1 MKKFILSLAVVLCAA
16 GVSAQTKLGAVTD
29 SKNWAVGARLGSGF
43 QAVAEY
49 KFQSENYL
57 EARFGM
63 SWCNKGANLM
73 ADATLLYNWH
83 LCDMD
88 WTPDTGK
95 WFFDAGCGVAVGGRA
110 HYAYFGFAGC
120 AKFGIEFDD
129 VPLTL
134 SIDWTPYI
142 GPGIAYGIQ
151 EPTFTWVD
159 MLDPDNNI
167 IPDPVTGNPMQEPKQ
182 TGFKKKSYSEFN
194 EYGLVNFG
202 ISLVYRF

>member
-142 GPGIAYGIQ
+142 GPGIVYGDQ
-151 EPTFTWVD
+151 EETFGMFPV
-159 MLDPDNNI
+159 LDDA
-167 IPDPVTGNPMQEPKQ
+167 GNPKLGPDGQEQLVPKQ

-194 EYGLVNFG
+194 EYGLANFG